1 MTDLDRTE
9 YYFAYFA
16 YDAQEQALKLRGGIW
31 RDTAG
36 STLDSSAADPALR
49 FAISDEQS
57 VVARTARSGEPL
69 YVADCQHGE
78 NWIDGYRVRSA
89 YLLPVGSESPCDVV
103 ALLSHEIDGFEESER
118 ALATALVGF
127 LARVHAS
134 DSSSDLRVRQLEGG
148 LRRLAVEI
156 SQLGVARSERSVGYP
171 SGLADRL
178 RLVSAREWE
187 VLERLRA
194 GLRVS
199 TIARELEISPN
210 TVRNHLKSIYRKL
223 GVRSQAELLE
233 RLRGGDLRP
242 AVTPLRAVDAA

>member
-9 YYFAYFA
+9 YDFAYFA
-16 YDAQEQALKLRGGIW
+16 YDAQDQTLKLRGGIW

-36 STLDSSAADPALR
+36 STLDSCAADPALC
-49 FAISDEQS
+49 FPLSDAKS
-57 VVARTARSGEPL
+57 LVVRTSKTAEPL

-78 NWIDGYRVRSA
+78 HGTLGYRVRSA
-89 YLLPVGSESPCDVV
+89 YLVPVGSEGPCDVL
-103 ALLSHEIDGFEESER
+103 ALLSHELDGFEESER
-118 ALATALVGF
+118 ALASALVGF
-127 LARVHAS
+127 LSRVQGS
-134 DSSSDLRVRQLEGG
+134 ESSSEMRVRQLESG

-156 SQLGVARSERSVGYP
+156 SQLGVARAEKTAGYP
-171 SGLADRL
+171 NGLVDRL
-178 RLVSAREWE
+178 RLVSAREWQ
-187 VLERLRA
+187 VLERLRS

-233 RLRGGDLRP
+233 RLRGADLRP
-242 AVTPLRAVDAA
+242 VVTPLRAVDAA